1 MLLGVYNY
9 TVILTY
15 FGMLVAY
22 TGITLALHG
31 DLNSALLCLMLAGVC
46 DMFDGKIAST
56 KTDRSLREKRFGIQI
71 DSLSD
76 LICFGALPAVIVYTV
91 SAGSDLSFYIS
102 GLYLLCAL
110 IRLAW
115 FNVDEEERQ
124 DTESGGRSVY
134 YGLPVTTAALMI
146 PALMGLRQRW
156 SWQLDK
162 AGPAALLVMGG
173 MFLTPFRL
181 KKPALM
187 GKIGMLLCGGA
198 ELLILLAGVDL

>member
-22 TGITLALHG
+22 TGVTLALHG
-31 DLNSALLCLMLAGVC
+31 NIHGALVCLMLSGVC
-46 DMFDGKIAST
+46 DMFDGKVAST
-56 KTDRSLREKRFGIQI
+56 KADRTLREKRFGIQI

-124 DTESGGRSVY
+124 STETGSRSVY
-134 YGLPVTTAALMI
+134 YGLPVTTAALII
-146 PALMGLRQRW
+146 PALMGLGQMR
-156 SWQLDK
+156 SWPMDRL
-162 AGPAALLVMGG
+162 GPAALLVMGCA
-173 MFLTPFRL
+173 FLTPFRL
-181 KKPALM
+181 KKPALP

-198 ELLILLAGVDL
+198 ELLILLMGVDL

>member
-1 MLLGVYNY
+1 MLLGIYNY

-15 FGMLVAY
+15 FGMMMGY
-22 TGITLALHG
+22 TGITFALKG
-31 DLNSALLCLMLAGVC
+31 DVYSAMICLMICGVC

-56 KTDRSLREKRFGIQI
+56 KKDRTVQERRFGIQI

-76 LICFGALPAVIVYTV
+76 LICFGALPAVIVYIV
-91 SAGSDLSFYIS
+91 SSRSDISFYIS

-124 DTESGGRSVY
+124 NNTDGEREVY
-134 YGLPVTTAALMI
+134 YGLPVTTSALLI
-146 PALMGLRQRW
+146 PTLMGFGRIAGW
-156 SWQLDK
+156 PLDK
-162 AGPAALLVMGG
+162 LGTITLLVMGCA
-173 MFLTPFRL
+173 FLTPFQL

-187 GKIGMLLCGGA
+187 GKLGMLLCGSGS
-198 ELLILLAGVDL
+198 LLILLSGVDM